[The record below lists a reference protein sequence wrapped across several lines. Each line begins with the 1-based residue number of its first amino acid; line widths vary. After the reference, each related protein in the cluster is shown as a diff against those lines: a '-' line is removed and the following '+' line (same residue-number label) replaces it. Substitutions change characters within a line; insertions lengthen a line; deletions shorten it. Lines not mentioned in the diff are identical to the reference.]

1 MGGGV
6 MKSDI
11 MQFADKYLD
20 RQTAEKLGN
29 KMGDVNSLLSTPEG
43 QSVVGKLAGSA
54 DNLADAV
61 KNGDVG
67 ALKNA
72 LSDIMRTDEGVQ
84 LVNRLRDM
92 FK

>member
-1 MGGGV
+1 

-20 RQTAEKLGN
+20 RQTAEKLED

-43 QSVVGKLAGSA
+43 RSVVGKLAGSA
-54 DNLADAV
+54 DNLASAV

-67 ALKNA
+67 ALKSA
-72 LSDIMRTDEGVQ
+72 LTDIMRTDEGVQ
-84 LVNRLRDM
+84 LVSRLRDM